1 MLHKHYTA
9 KTEDMIAGIVGVPFT
24 FKGLAYTFGLNVLK
38 FSSSIYKKQKKY
50 LAEQFWYFK
59 HLQFDSLY
67 VCK

>member
-1 MLHKHYTA
+1 
-9 KTEDMIAGIVGVPFT
+9 MIAGIVGVPFT